1 MAPVK
6 SAKKKEQ
13 VFKIDCSTPVED
25 NVMKVV
31 ALEDY
36 LRGKIK
42 VDKKTGNLGD
52 NVKLASS
59 KTHITVTSGEARARR
74 GNPRLLPHPPL
85 GS

>member
-1 MAPVK
+1 MCRLAP
-6 SAKKKEQ
+6 AP
-13 VFKIDCSTPVED
+13 CGHPRPPRALGAAPTP
-25 NVMKVV
+25 
-31 ALEDY
+31 ALRLTQY